1 MIQKQEND
9 GIPIFLV
16 THMALE
22 MEMRAAVEKIDQL
35 DCIKDKTIFIR
46 VL

>member
-1 MIQKQEND
+1 
-9 GIPIFLV
+9 
-16 THMALE
+16 